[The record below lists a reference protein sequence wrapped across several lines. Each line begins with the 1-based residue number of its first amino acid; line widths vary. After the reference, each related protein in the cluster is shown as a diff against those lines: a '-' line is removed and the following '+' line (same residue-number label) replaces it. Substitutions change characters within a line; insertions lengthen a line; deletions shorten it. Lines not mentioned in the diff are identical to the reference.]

1 MIRYFFTGKGGEY
14 VYNVNLEHEREIIN
28 SNDENVSIKLTFN
41 GIQIK
46 YKSKDVN
53 RNDIYF
59 HIYGLLYKIKENS
72 DEQLNTT
79 CKLIEQNP
87 SFEAKTR
94 HNYNVN
100 HTEKWSLIFENIPR
114 QNNFIYGLQLQA
126 NVILEDNIF
135 NEEFLIFTTKVDL
148 TDIKKENKDNSY
160 IWISIVS
167 SIVFILLLFI
177 VFLVAKNYRVHKA
190 NLNLQTKIKSMA
202 FSHDIQK
209 NVLIKEKI
217 IAKKDEDYE
226 TTFI

>member
-1 MIRYFFTGKGGEY
+1 MS
-14 VYNVNLEHEREIIN
+14 IN
-28 SNDENVSIKLTFN
+28 LTFN
-41 GIQIK
+41 GIQIRNRT
-46 YKSKDVN
+46 SDVD

-59 HIYGLLYKIKENS
+59 YIYGLLYKMNENS
-72 DEQLNTT
+72 DEQINTT
-79 CKLIEQNP
+79 CQLIEQNP

-114 QNNFIYGLQLQA
+114 QNNYIYDLQLQVNA
-126 NVILEDNIF
+126 ILENNIF

-209 NVLIKEKI
+209 NILIKEQN
-217 IAKKDEDYE
+217 IAKKEEDYE